1 MASGRL
7 ASLDITNAA
16 TDTQLYACPNNK
28 TASFSISVVN
38 RSNSNNALIR
48 IALTNGTSITNDSY
62 VAYDVT
68 LYPNEV
74 YERSGFVLS
83 QGQFVYVRSSVTS
96 VNAVVY
102 GYEE

>member
-7 ASLDITNAA
+7 ATVDITNAS

-28 TASFSISVVN
+28 VASFSVSIVN

-48 IALTNGTSITNDSY
+48 LALTSGTSMTNDSY
-62 VAYDVT
+62 VAYDVV

-83 QGQFVYVRSSVTS
+83 QGQYVYVRSSTTS
-96 VNAVVY
+96 VNAVAY
-102 GYEE
+102 GHEE

>member
-16 TDTQLYACPNNK
+16 TDTQLYAVPSAK
-28 TASFSISVVN
+28 TASFSITMVN
-38 RSNSNNALIR
+38 RSASPVQVR
-48 IALTNGTSITNDSY
+48 IALTTSSSVSADSY
-62 VAYDVT
+62 IAYDYT
-68 LYPNEV
+68 IYPNES
-74 YERSGFVLS
+74 YERNGLVLTN
-83 QGQFVYVRSSVTS
+83 GQFVYVRSSATS